1 MIEQSSKLPRTS
13 LDVRGVLFLFLW
25 DYLPSSAV
33 ISASPSV
40 KLASP
45 PERVRR

>member
-1 MIEQSSKLPRTS
+1 MIEQSSTPRTS
-13 LDVRGVLFLFLW
+13 LDVRGVLLLW